1 MAEIVMELALSHYQ
15 YPTTSTFIDGLSVE
29 VVVSVYD
36 DGSEHP
42 AAELDGVALFWGNE
56 CVASAAVTGPP
67 RNYDKLIA
75 MITDVP
81 EYKRQYYEII
91 EHHDEFAGFRSRERQ
106 YRDELTREYRA
117 NAL

>member
-91 EHHDEFAGFRSRERQ
+91 EHHDDFADFRRREKME
-106 YRDELTREYRA
+106 RDEMIRDYQAAVL
-117 NAL
+117 